1 VRLSSGLKF
10 RAIAALLALTTAGL
24 VAIAPTASASI
35 AKSGASVKIITV
47 AGMGDLA
54 EFNGAAAGAQAR
66 FKRFNDTNEIPG
78 IRIKFVGFDDD
89 QDNPATA
96 LSDARQLVN
105 QDHVFAIVPDLSAED
120 PGSYLAAEKIVHV
133 GGGYDSS
140 YCSAK
145 QTTSLWGFGVYGCQV
160 SSDAPVAV
168 DYFGLLYKYVSA
180 KTGHKAPTIALFSG
194 DTQSAKIAVTQ
205 EASAAQGAGFH
216 VVYAQGD
223 LPTVTSDYSPFI
235 QQWLTSNG
243 GKQPDA
249 ITCLGAATCAS
260 VWPPLKAD
268 GFTGTY
274 ESPLGPVDL
283 LAKTMA
289 GTVTLS
295 SYNTF
300 PNPELF
306 KMQADLNAYA
316 PGTKL
321 VGYSNVLAYFSADM
335 FIQALKKVGARNIT
349 PQAVQRALST
359 ITWGIPNL
367 VGPVKYPAST
377 VSPTPNCNEL
387 VLYNTS
393 GSGYTILEPYQCSD
407 RKYKLDPKFG

>member
-1 VRLSSGLKF
+1 MRLSSGVRP
-10 RAIAALLALTTAGL
+10 RAIAALLALAMVGM
-24 VAIAPTASASI
+24 VGCSSSASAPTGTSS
-35 AKSGASVKIITV
+35 ASVKTITV
-47 AGMGDLA
+47 AGLGDLS
-54 EFNGAAAGAQAR
+54 EFTGAAAGAEAR
-66 FKRFNDTNEIPG
+66 FKQFNDTNEVPG
-78 IRIKFVGFDDD
+78 IRIKFVGFDND
-89 QDNPATA
+89 QESPATA
-96 LSDARQLVN
+96 LSDARQLVD
-105 QDHVFAIVPDLSAED
+105 QDHVFAIVPDVSAVN
-120 PGSYLAAEKIVHV
+120 PGSYLAAAKIIHV

-140 YCSAK
+140 YCSATK
-145 QTTSLWGFGVYGCQV
+145 TTSLWGFGVYGCQV

-168 DYFGLLYKYVSA
+168 DYFGLLHKYVSE
-180 KTGHKAPTIALFSG
+180 KTGKRAPTLALFSG
-194 DTQSAKIAVTQ
+194 DTQSAKVAVTQ
-205 EASAAQGAGFH
+205 EASAAQGAGFN

-243 GKQPDA
+243 GQQPDV
-249 ITCLGAATCAS
+249 ITCVGAATCAS

-268 GFTGTY
+268 GFRGTY

-283 LAKTMA
+283 LQKTMA

-295 SYNTF
+295 SFNTA
-300 PNPELF
+300 PSPGLA

-316 PGTKL
+316 PGTKP

-335 FIQALKKVGARNIT
+335 FIQALKKVGKNNTT
-349 PQAVQRALST
+349 PQAVQQALST

-407 RKYKLDPKFG
+407 QKYKLDPKFG